1 MKEEKEQVQFELTD
15 TRVSLNM
22 QLSNVEQLENK
33 LKLTKEA

>member
-1 MKEEKEQVQFELTD
+1 VKEEKEQAQFELTD